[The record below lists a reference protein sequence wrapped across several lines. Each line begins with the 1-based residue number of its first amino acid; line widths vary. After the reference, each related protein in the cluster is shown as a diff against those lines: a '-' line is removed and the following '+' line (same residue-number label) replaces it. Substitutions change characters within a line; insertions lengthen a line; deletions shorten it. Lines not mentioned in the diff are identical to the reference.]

1 MIDEEIVKN
10 INKIDFDLKKRFDS
24 VTIEEKP
31 ILDKFFFEI
40 ISTGNF
46 NFNRN
51 TVTEATSKVL
61 IEKKDLSGDIIN
73 WKYSINPNQP
83 NAEYIERTS
92 SIGTIG
98 LDIYETLSKKMVDA
112 EYIESVQNQAT
123 LIKEVFETEG
133 GKTTEEIIF
142 EVLEQNNFNYLS
154 YETKLDNGVSNSPYE
169 KANLKLIILHE
180 GIKVSER
187 FKLQDEL
194 TNLNFVNYVNFRENQ
209 IEINYKF

>member
-1 MIDEEIVKN
+1 MIDEKIVQN
-10 INKIDFDLKKRFDS
+10 INKIDFDLKKRFES
-24 VTIEEKP
+24 VSIEEKP

-46 NFNRN
+46 NFKRN

-61 IEKKDLSGDIIN
+61 IEKKDLSADIIT

-98 LDIYETLSKKMVDA
+98 LDIYETLSKKMVDS
-112 EYIESVQNQAT
+112 EYIDSVQNQAT
-123 LIKEVFETEG
+123 LIKEVLDIEV
-133 GKTTEEIIF
+133 GKTTEEIILEVF
-142 EVLEQNNFNYLS
+142 EKNEFNYLS
-154 YETKLDNGVSNSPYE
+154 YETKLDNGTISPYE
-169 KANLKLIILHE
+169 KANMKLILLHE